1 MAEYPQ
7 DVVQRFHGTP
17 EQVDAGL
24 VGEPPRTWGSVVIED
39 YDLTWAQRFTAL
51 RSSLTETLG
60 GLIIGVEHVGSTA
73 VPGLAAKPVID
84 IDLIIEDTAE
94 ETTYLPALERLG
106 YRLVLREPW
115 WHGHRMLLSTA
126 EDVNLHVW
134 PRAAPEPVR
143 HRLFRDWLRSH
154 PQDRKLYAATKRRL
168 ARDTAHRPRDYSLA
182 KNDVIDEIYA
192 RIFAAS
198 AAADAVE
205 KGGGTND
212 ADGR

>member
-7 DVVQRFHGTP
+7 NVVQRFHGTP

-24 VGEPPRTWGSVVIED
+24 VGEPPRTWESVVIEE
-39 YDLTWAQRFTAL
+39 YDRAWAQRFIAV
-51 RSSLTETLG
+51 RSSLTEALG
-60 GLIIGVEHVGSTA
+60 ALIIGVEHVGSTA

-84 IDLIIEDTAE
+84 VDLVIGDTAE
-94 ETTYLPALERLG
+94 ESGYLPALERLG

-115 WHGHRMLLSTA
+115 WHGHRMLLSPA

-134 PRAAPEPVR
+134 PQGAPEPVR
-143 HRLFRDWLRSH
+143 HLLFRDWLRSH
-154 PQDRKLYAATKRRL
+154 PHDRERYAATKRRL
-168 ARDTAHRPRDYSLA
+168 ARDTAHRLRDYSLA

-198 AAADAVE
+198 ASAAKAE
-205 KGGGTND
+205 QPGGTTR
-212 ADGR
+212 ADG

>member
-17 EQVDAGL
+17 EQVGAGL
-24 VGEPPRTWGSVVIED
+24 VGEPPRTWQSVVIED
-39 YDLTWAQRFTAL
+39 YDPAWVDRFVAA
-51 RSSLTETLG
+51 RSLLTEALG
-60 GLIIGVEHVGSTA
+60 GLIIGVEHVGSTS

-84 IDLIIEDTAE
+84 IDLLIEDTADE
-94 ETTYLPALERLG
+94 SRYLPALERIG

-115 WHGHRMLLSTA
+115 WHGHRMLVSPA

-134 PRAAPEPVR
+134 PQGAPEPVR

-154 PQDRKLYAATKRRL
+154 PDDRELYATTKRRL
-168 ARDTAHRPRDYSLA
+168 ARDTAHQPADYSLA
-182 KNDVIDEIYA
+182 KNSVIDDIYG

-198 AAADAVE
+198 GDVEAVVE
-205 KGGGTND
+205 PP
-212 ADGR
+212 DGAVRGDD